1 MAQDHAMAQIH
12 FTAWLRSVV
21 PDGPVSA
28 SGVTVGDALA
38 ALMAERPHVR
48 GYILDEQG
56 RLRKHV
62 CIFAD
67 GARLPRESALQHPL
81 HPDSELHVM
90 QALSGG

>member
-1 MAQDHAMAQIH
+1 MAHVH

-21 PDGPVSA
+21 PDGPVVAAGS
-28 SGVTVGDALA
+28 TVGEALDAML
-38 ALMAERPHVR
+38 AERPQVR
-48 GYILDEQG
+48 SYVLDEQG

-67 GARLPRESALQHPL
+67 GARLPRESALAHPL
-81 HPDSELHVM
+81 RPDSQIHVM